1 MPLDAICLQAV
12 LQELTPEITGVKIE
26 KVQQPAPE
34 AASDTIV
41 VVANGRPVTLSGK
54 KEYIYVDIFDYIDF
68 DLSAPRGKSVVTL
81 LNGMKAGYV
90 ETLKQGDRIDIYWE
104 N

>member
-1 MPLDAICLQAV
+1 MPSKNAKTA
-12 LQELTPEITGVKIE
+12 E
-26 KVQQPAPE
+26 KAQQPAPE
-34 AASDTIV
+34 AAPDTIV